1 MTPFLH
7 AYLIDLLENETVTF
21 LRTIQVT
28 SFVWA
33 GLLTLVFAILMQIIT
48 FFKLKRIN
56 MIESLKS
63 VE

>member
-7 AYLIDLLENETVTF
+7 AYLIDLLENEPVTF
-21 LRTIQVT
+21 LRTIHVT

-33 GLLTLVFAILMQIIT
+33 GLLTLAFAILMQIIT

>member
-21 LRTIQVT
+21 LSTIQVT

-33 GLLTLVFAILMQIIT
+33 GLLTLVFAIFMQIIT